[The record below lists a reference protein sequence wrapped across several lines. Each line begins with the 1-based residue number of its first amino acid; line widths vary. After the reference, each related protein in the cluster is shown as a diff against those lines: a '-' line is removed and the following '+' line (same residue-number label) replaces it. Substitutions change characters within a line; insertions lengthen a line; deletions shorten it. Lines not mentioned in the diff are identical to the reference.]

1 MFSKLLF
8 LTELLVAEFLLTFR
22 LRHNGYYILRIIGVV
37 ATLFL
42 VTALVPFV
50 DNVWYNCGLYL
61 FIFAL
66 TVAGMKIIC
75 KEPWINVIFCGI
87 AAYTVQ
93 HLAYQFTNL
102 VFTLI
107 LWGESPLFGMY
118 HVGTVDV
125 YGMDMEAFFWVMM
138 YITGYFTVYGLLWF
152 LFMCRINRKEDLTI
166 KNRSLVGLI
175 GGCMVLNILLNAL
188 MVFSGETQA
197 VVNSV
202 VYHISSIF
210 NCLLLLQWQFK
221 LVQTK
226 RLETE
231 LDFTKKLLVQSKEQ
245 YKISKENIDLI
256 NMKCHDMKHQIRE
269 IGSRKR
275 LEDETIKD
283 LEQSISMYDSV
294 VKTENEALDVILT
307 EKSFKCLHHNIVLK
321 CIADG
326 QVLNFMKNGDVYS
339 LFGNALD
346 NAIEAVIR
354 LPDEA
359 KRVIGLKVYS
369 VGDLVTVN
377 IKNFYQGEL
386 RMSEDG
392 YPCTTKA
399 NKDYHGYGIKSI
411 RMVTEKYDGSLSIMT
426 KGDVFN
432 LNILIPMPNTSEK
445 T

>member
-1 MFSKLLF
+1 MFSELLF
-8 LTELLVAEFLLTFR
+8 LAELLIAEFLLTFR
-22 LRHNGYYILRIIGVV
+22 LRRNSYYILRVLGVV
-37 ATLFL
+37 AVLFL
-42 VTALVPFV
+42 VAFFLPFV
-50 DNVWYNCGLYL
+50 DNVWYNCAMYL
-61 FIFAL
+61 VIFAL
-66 TVAGMKIIC
+66 SVIGLKIVC

-102 VFTLI
+102 IFTFI

-118 HVGTVDV
+118 HVGVVDV
-125 YGMDMEAFFWVMM
+125 TQLNMESFFWVLM
-138 YITGYFTVYGLLWF
+138 YIVGYFTVYGLLWF
-152 LFMCRINRKEDLTI
+152 LFMRHVNKKEDLTI

-175 GGCMVLNILLNAL
+175 GGCLILNILLNAL
-188 MVFSGETQA
+188 MVFSGETHN
-197 VVNSV
+197 VVNSI
-202 VYHISSIF
+202 VYHVSSVF

-269 IGSRKR
+269 IGSRKQ

-283 LEQSISMYDSV
+283 LEQSISVYDSV
-294 VKTENEALDVILT
+294 VKTDNEALDVILT
-307 EKSFKCLHHNIVLK
+307 EKSFKCLRHNIVLK

-326 QVLNFMKNGDVYS
+326 QILNFMKDGDVYS

-354 LPDEA
+354 LQDET
-359 KRVIGLKVYS
+359 KRVISLKIHS
-369 VGDLVTVN
+369 VGDLVTIN
-377 IKNFYQGEL
+377 IKNFYQGEI
-386 RMSEDG
+386 RMNADG
-392 YPCTTKA
+392 YPCTTKS

-411 RMVTEKYDGSLSIMT
+411 RMVTEKYDGSLSIRT
-426 KGDVFN
+426 KGDIFN
-432 LNILIPMPNTSEK
+432 LNILIPIPKSANA
-445 T
+445 